1 MYDVVVIG
9 AGVVGCAIARE
20 LSRYK
25 LNTLVLEKEN
35 DVCCGTSKAN
45 SAIVHAGFDA
55 KPNTLKGK
63 LNAKAN
69 SMFDK
74 LSEDLGFNF
83 RRNGSL
89 VLCFD
94 EKDMRNLYE
103 LKERGEKN
111 GVPDLAVISGD
122 EARKMEPE
130 ITDQVVAALY
140 APTGGIVCPFN
151 LTIALA
157 ENAFTNGVKFKFNEE
172 VLTIQKEAQYFILK
186 TKSEII
192 ESRLVINAAGV
203 YSDKLN
209 NMVSND
215 KFTIIP
221 RRGEYNLFDKYIG
234 NLTDKTLFQLPTKL
248 GKGILV
254 SPTIHG
260 NLIVGPNAVDIYDK
274 DDLCTTRDGLEDIMK
289 KAILSVKSIPLGSV
303 ITSFTGL
310 RARSEKDDFIIG
322 EASDVPGFINAASI
336 ESPGLT
342 CAPLIGEL
350 VSKIVESK
358 LQPELNDTFDPKRTP
373 IQAFNEL
380 SLEEKKEII
389 KEKPEYGKIVCRCET
404 VTEYEIIDAIRRP
417 LGARDL
423 DGIKRRTRAGS
434 GRCQAGFCTS
444 RIMEL
449 LESELN
455 LPPTEITKFGRDSK
469 ILVGT
474 NKESISQEEIL

>member
-1 MYDVVVIG
+1 MYDVVIVG

-55 KPNTLKGK
+55 KPDTLKGK
-63 LNAKAN
+63 MNAKAN
-69 SMFDK
+69 AMFDK
-74 LSEDLGFNF
+74 LQEDLGFSF

-94 EKDMRNLYE
+94 ENDMDKLYE

-111 GVPDLAVISGD
+111 GVPLLSIISG
-122 EARKMEPE
+122 EEVRKMEPNVTE
-130 ITDQVVAALY
+130 QVVAALY

-157 ENAFTNGVKFKFNEE
+157 ENANVNGVEFKFNSE
-172 VLTIQKEAQYFILK
+172 VVKVERTVPGFRLEIKRTVPEFIE
-186 TKSEII
+186 TRII
-192 ESRLVINAAGV
+192 INAAGV

-209 NMVSND
+209 NMVSSD
-215 KFTIIP
+215 KFTIVP

-234 NLTDKTLFQLPTKL
+234 NLADKTLFQLPTKL

-260 NLIVGPNAVDIYDK
+260 NLIVGPNAVDIEDK
-274 DDLCTTRDGLEDIMK
+274 DDFSTTREGLDDIME
-289 KAILSVKSIPLGSV
+289 KAHLSVKKIPLGSV

-322 EASDVPGFINAASI
+322 EAKDAPGFINAASI

-342 CAPLIGEL
+342 CAPLIGVE
-350 VSKIVESK
+350 VAKIVANK
-358 LQPELNDTFDPKRTP
+358 LQPEINDSFNPKREP
-373 IQAFNEL
+373 IKDFDEMT
-380 SLEEKKEII
+380 LEEKREII
-389 KEKPEYGKIVCRCET
+389 KKRPEYGKIVCRCET
-404 VTEYEIIDAIRRP
+404 VTEGEIIDAIRRP
-417 LGARDL
+417 LGAKDL

-434 GRCQAGFCTS
+434 GRCQAGFCIS
-444 RIMEL
+444 RVMEL
-449 LESELN
+449 LASELQ
-455 LPPTEITKFGRDSK
+455 LPPTEITKFGRNSK
-469 ILVGT
+469 ILVET
-474 NKESISQEEIL
+474 NKESI

>member
-1 MYDVVVIG
+1 MYDVVIVG

-20 LSRYK
+20 LSKYK

-55 KPNTLKGK
+55 KPDTLKGK
-63 LNAKAN
+63 MNAEAN
-69 SMFDK
+69 AMFDK
-74 LSEDLGFNF
+74 LQEDLGFSF

-94 EKDMRNLYE
+94 EKDMDKLYE

-111 GVPDLAVISGD
+111 GVPELSVISG
-122 EARKMEPE
+122 EEVRKMEPN
-130 ITDQVVAALY
+130 ITEQVVAALY

-157 ENAFTNGVKFKFNEE
+157 ENANVNGVEFRFNSEVVKIERTVPGFKLEIKRTVPE
-172 VLTIQKEAQYFILK
+172 FIE
-186 TKSEII
+186 TKII
-192 ESRLVINAAGV
+192 INAAGV

-209 NMVSND
+209 NMVSSD

-234 NLTDKTLFQLPTKL
+234 NLADKTLFQLPTKL

-260 NLIVGPNAVDIYDK
+260 NLIVGPNAVDIEDK
-274 DDLCTTRDGLEDIMK
+274 DDLSTTREGLDDIME
-289 KAILSVKSIPLGSV
+289 KAHLSVKKIPLSSV

-322 EASDVPGFINAASI
+322 EAQDAPGFINSASI

-342 CAPLIGEL
+342 CAPLIGVE
-350 VSKIVESK
+350 VAKVIVSK
-358 LQPELNDTFDPKRTP
+358 LQPEINENFNPKREP
-373 IQAFNEL
+373 IKDFDEMT
-380 SLEEKKEII
+380 LEEKREII
-389 KEKPEYGKIVCRCET
+389 KQRPEYGKIVCRCET
-404 VTEYEIIDAIRRP
+404 VTEGEIIDAIRRP
-417 LGARDL
+417 LGAKDL

-434 GRCQAGFCTS
+434 GRCQAGFCIS
-444 RIMEL
+444 RVMEL
-449 LESELN
+449 LASELH
-455 LPPTEITKFGRDSK
+455 LPPTGITKFGRDSK
-469 ILVGT
+469 ILVET
-474 NKESISQEEIL
+474 NKESI